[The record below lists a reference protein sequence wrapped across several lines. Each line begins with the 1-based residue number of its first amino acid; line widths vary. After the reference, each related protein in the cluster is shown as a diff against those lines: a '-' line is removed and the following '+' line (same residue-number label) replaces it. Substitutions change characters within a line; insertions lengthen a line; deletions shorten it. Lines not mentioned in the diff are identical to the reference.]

1 MRKVVAGGRG
11 PRLMGHIVDADAHAL
26 TTIRTIC
33 DRSIKV
39 RHVWGWEA
47 WNTASTSFDRCK
59 SCSHLSEYAGDELT
73 WTGPTGGETMKG
85 AGR

>member
-1 MRKVVAGGRG
+1 
-11 PRLMGHIVDADAHAL
+11 
-26 TTIRTIC
+26 
-33 DRSIKV
+33 V